1 VQILAFTRW
10 ARRWPSL
17 LCGTPPGLPA
27 PFFGPLIFSF
37 DTTRAAASESSGCA
51 RRRRGDGV
59 AHDAIAEVPR
69 SDGGGAE
76 ATRAIA
82 EFAVVGDYDDPVGP
96 TQIWPPHR
104 LDDAIVCRAPT
115 AVAKDLER
123 GVAREGAV
131 DCGFV
136 RAQPHIVPSTD
147 KVVPVDEHALR
158 SHEQLPL
165 LIYHLMMLLCVDLDG
180 VLYRGS
186 EPIPGVGSLLTERV
200 AAGDRVAYIT
210 NNSFLRRDEYRA
222 RIESC
227 GAPFSDAA
235 LFTAV
240 DLTAAR
246 FRAAGAQKILVYG
259 AAGLVDELRA
269 AGLDARATAELGDE
283 AALAAWGANGVCVGL
298 HRHATQR
305 ELALATAALRA
316 GARFITPNRDA
327 AYPDPGELTPGTGAA
342 VAALEAASGV
352 RAEVV
357 GKPAPDLILA
367 AAEAAN
373 AAREDV
379 VMIGDSLATDIAA
392 AEAAGVR
399 SVLMLTGVTSEAE
412 AARAATAGGAA
423 RPTCVARNAGE
434 LAELLGEL
442 RAN

>member
-1 VQILAFTRW
+1 MQILAFTRW

-51 RRRRGDGV
+51 RRCRGDGV

-123 GVAREGAV
+123 GVARDGAV

-227 GAPFSDAA
+227 GAPFATAS
-235 LFTAV
+235 LLTAV
-240 DLTAAR
+240 GLTAAR
-246 FRAAGAQKILVYG
+246 FGEAGVRRVLVYG
-259 AAGLVDELRA
+259 APGLVDELRA
-269 AGLDARATAELGDE
+269 AGLDARATADIPNEE
-283 AALAAWGANGVCVGL
+283 ALAAWGAEGVCVGL
-298 HRHATQR
+298 HRSATER
-305 ELALATAALRA
+305 ELLLAATALRA

-327 AYPDPGELTPGTGAA
+327 SYPDPGELTPGTGAA

-352 RAEVV
+352 EAEVV
-357 GKPAPDLILA
+357 GKPAPDLIST
-367 AAEAAN
+367 
-373 AAREDV
+373 AARDANVAIDRV
-379 VMIGDSLATDIAA
+379 VMIGDSLETDIAA
-392 AEAAGVR
+392 AGAAGVR
-399 SVLMLTGVTSEAE
+399 SILMLTGVTSSDDAE
-412 AARAATAGGAA
+412 RAAALGGST
-423 RPTCVARNAGE
+423 RPTRVARDAE
-434 LAELLGEL
+434 ELARILAEL
-442 RAN
+442 RAS

>member
-1 VQILAFTRW
+1 M
-10 ARRWPSL
+10 
-17 LCGTPPGLPA
+17 
-27 PFFGPLIFSF
+27 
-37 DTTRAAASESSGCA
+37 
-51 RRRRGDGV
+51 
-59 AHDAIAEVPR
+59 
-69 SDGGGAE
+69 
-76 ATRAIA
+76 
-82 EFAVVGDYDDPVGP
+82 
-96 TQIWPPHR
+96 
-104 LDDAIVCRAPT
+104 
-115 AVAKDLER
+115 
-123 GVAREGAV
+123 

-269 AGLDARATAELGDE
+269 ADLDARATTELGDE
-283 AALAAWGANGVCVGL
+283 AALAAWGADGVCVGL

-367 AAEAAN
+367 AADAAN
-373 AAREDV
+373 AARVDLRALSSESSSSTSARR
-379 VMIGDSLATDIAA
+379 GGAASAA
-392 AEAAGVR
+392 AAAAPGP
-399 SVLMLTGVTSEAE
+399 
-412 AARAATAGGAA
+412 ARAAPPAAAAPDPTPRGWRSRRTAGPHWPRRPSAAPGCSWSPGDAGTCPRSWHPRRSPGPSAAHGGAA
-423 RPTCVARNAGE
+423 GGCAPAAPPAADGPAAAPARRCPPPGP
-434 LAELLGEL
+434 
-442 RAN
+442 